1 MGSITEEQL
10 FHQRIIDFTE
20 LRPPASP
27 ISAPSSKPLSPMDH
41 PPYLT
46 LLQEILGRATEDEV
60 KVCEKILRDVEMA
73 WEPTNLNKW
82 LVTTLKMDGY
92 EASLCK
98 TSWVSTFG
106 LSKCPPKVI
115 HHYEYIDVMVR
126 DKSSG
131 RATRLIV
138 DMDFRSQFEVARA
151 TAAYKELTN
160 AIPSVFVGSEERLNK
175 IISLLCSAAKRSLR
189 ESRLHVPPWRKAT
202 YMKAKWLSKDCKKV
216 SASPNMDLGVV
227 G

>member
-1 MGSITEEQL
+1 VKKVKEYFKVDI
-10 FHQRIIDFTE
+10 F
-20 LRPPASP
+20 LR
-27 ISAPSSKPLSPMDH
+27 
-41 PPYLT
+41 
-46 LLQEILGRATEDEV
+46 EV
-60 KVCEKILRDVEMA
+60 KRRGGESGFQTGFNFLWGCLFQF
-73 WEPTNLNKW
+73 WN
-82 LVTTLKMDGY
+82 
-92 EASLCK
+92 SQ
-98 TSWVSTFG
+98 SQ
-106 LSKCPPKVI
+106 VI

-160 AIPSVFVGSEERLNK
+160 AIPSVFVGSEERLSK